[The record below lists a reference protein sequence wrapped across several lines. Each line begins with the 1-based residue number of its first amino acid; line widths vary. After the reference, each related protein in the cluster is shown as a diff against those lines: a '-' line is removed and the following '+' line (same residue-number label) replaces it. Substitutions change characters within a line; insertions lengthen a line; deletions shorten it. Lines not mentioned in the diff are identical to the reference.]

1 MMTKPN
7 VSPEHLSAVAREAK
21 TLVALAFRNGPIEDV
36 HAGKVC
42 PTCDGKPEYSHI
54 TQDEMRLIMKA
65 AVDRMHTFLLLK
77 ENDKAAYEALLTFGA
92 RYTTAWDEPVL
103 TKAIRESPARHQ
115 NRGHY
120 RSRAEEHEGCGK
132 GTLGDEE
139 DGGCS
144 RAIPVHV
151 LGQQNDARCIHL
163 LMKGSGSTPWK

>member
-1 MMTKPN
+1 LAEKELSKGGSGRRKIGKTDYQAQGVLFILEKARFAYLLN
-7 VSPEHLSAVAREAK
+7 LPE
-21 TLVALAFRNGPIEDV
+21 G
-36 HAGKVC
+36 
-42 PTCDGKPEYSHI
+42 
-54 TQDEMRLIMKA
+54 
-65 AVDRMHTFLLLK
+65 DRMYTFLLLK
-77 ENDKAAYEALLTFGA
+77 ENDKTAYEALVSFGT

-144 RAIPVHV
+144 RAIPAHV
-151 LGQQNDARCIHL
+151 IGQQDDARRIHL
-163 LMKGSGSTPWK
+163 IMKGRV